1 MLTLQPSA
9 VSQLTLSA
17 VTKCYADR
25 VVLDAVSLSIRPG
38 EKVGIVGDNGAG
50 KSTLLRLIAGR
61 DEPDNGD
68 IVVRAAG
75 GIGYLAQTLELPPTA
90 TVGAAIDVAL
100 SDIRDLESR
109 MRTAEADLVAP
120 GPLGRRL
127 DVYTDLVSRFEARGG
142 YTVDAR
148 VEAGLHGLGLPGL
161 DRNRLLGTLSGGQ
174 RRRLALAATLAAAP
188 ELLLL
193 DEPAN
198 DLDDSAVEWL
208 EGHLREHRGTVV
220 AVTHDR
226 VFLER
231 ITDTVLEVD
240 AGAVTR
246 HGNGYAGY
254 LTAKAAQR
262 HRQRLEYDRWRA
274 ELSRSRRLAE
284 SNVARLESIPR
295 KLPLAV
301 FAAGPFRTRS
311 RGHGAQ
317 SRIRNAKE
325 RVSRLTTNPIAPP
338 PDPLRFTADLAAL
351 VPAAPLPS
359 AADSGVV
366 DGLSRVVPGDGR
378 RGDGTRG
385 AAEAALS
392 DAHAAAASADIVP
405 GVPRSLEAQPDA
417 VNVSAM
423 PPVAEVSS
431 VVVHGRLRLD
441 GLRIGAADRVL
452 VTGPNGAGKTTLL
465 RLLAGELAADSGV
478 VTVRGRVG
486 HLRQEE
492 SVGSAEQTVLDAFAA
507 GRVGYPDEHAGALL
521 ALGLF
526 RPADLGLRLGELS
539 YGQRRRVELARLVT
553 DPVDLLLLDEPTN
566 HLSPGLVEDLEQAL
580 DGYTGAVVLVTH
592 DRRMRQRFQG
602 RRIELPTGAS

>member
-17 VTKCYADR
+17 VTKRYADR

-68 IVVRAAG
+68 IVVQAAG

-90 TVGAAIDVAL
+90 TVGAAIDLAL
-100 SDIRDLESR
+100 SGIRDLESR
-109 MRTAEADLVAP
+109 MRTAEAELVAP

-198 DLDDSAVEWL
+198 DLDDGAVEWL

-284 SNVARLESIPR
+284 SNVARLDSIPR

-338 PDPLRFTADLAAL
+338 ADPLRFTADLAGL
-351 VPAAPLPS
+351 VPAAPLPF

-378 RGDGTRG
+378 TRG

-392 DAHAAAASADIVP
+392 DPQAAVTDIVP
-405 GVPRSLEAQPDA
+405 GEPRSPEAQPDA
-417 VNVSAM
+417 AQVSAV

-465 RLLAGELAADSGV
+465 RLLAGGLAADSGV

-492 SVGSAEQTVLDAFAA
+492 SVGSADQTVLEAFAA
-507 GRVGYPDEHAGALL
+507 GRVGYPDEHADALL

>member
-9 VSQLTLSA
+9 VSQLTLSG
-17 VTKCYADR
+17 VTKRYADR
-25 VVLDAVSLSIRPG
+25 VVLDEVSLSIKPG

-61 DEPDNGD
+61 DLPDNGD
-68 IVVRAAG
+68 VVVQAAG

-90 TVGAAIDVAL
+90 AVADAIDLAL
-100 SDIRDLESR
+100 SDFRDLESR
-109 MRTAEADLVAP
+109 MRTAEAALVAP
-120 GPLGRRL
+120 GPLGKRL
-127 DVYTDLVSRFEARGG
+127 DAYTDVVARFEARGG

-148 VEAGLHGLGLPGL
+148 VDAALHGLGLPDL

-174 RRRLALAATLAAAP
+174 RRRLALAATLASSP

-208 EGHLREHRGTVV
+208 ERHLREHSGTVV

-231 ITDTVLEVD
+231 ITRIVLEVD

-246 HGNGYAGY
+246 HGNGYTGY
-254 LTAKAAQR
+254 LTAKAAER
-262 HRQRLEYDRWRA
+262 HRRQQEHDRWRA
-274 ELSRSRRLAE
+274 ELSRNRRLAD
-284 SNVARLESIPR
+284 SNVARLDAIPR

-338 PDPLRFTADLAAL
+338 PDPLRFTADLRHPGA
-351 VPAAPLPS
+351 PAAPLP
-359 AADSGVV
+359 
-366 DGLSRVVPGDGR
+366 
-378 RGDGTRG
+378 
-385 AAEAALS
+385 
-392 DAHAAAASADIVP
+392 
-405 GVPRSLEAQPDA
+405 
-417 VNVSAM
+417 
-423 PPVAEVSS
+423 PVAEMSS
-431 VVVHGRLRLD
+431 LVVQGRLRLD
-441 GLRIGAADRVL
+441 GLGIGAADRLL

-486 HLRQEE
+486 HLRQEDTA
-492 SVGSAEQTVLDAFAA
+492 GPADRTVLEAFAS
-507 GRVGYPDEHAGALL
+507 GRPGYPDEHADALL

-566 HLSPGLVEDLEQAL
+566 HLSPSLVEDLEQAL

-592 DRRMRQRFQG
+592 DRRMRQRFRG
-602 RRIELPTGAS
+602 RRLELGSGVRTDAA

>member
-9 VSQLTLSA
+9 VSQLTLSG
-17 VTKCYADR
+17 VTKRYADR
-25 VVLDAVSLSIRPG
+25 VVLDEVSLSIRPG
-38 EKVGIVGDNGAG
+38 EKVGVVGDNGAG

-61 DEPDNGD
+61 DLPDNGD
-68 IVVRAAG
+68 VVVQAAG

-90 TVGAAIDVAL
+90 TVADAIDLAL
-100 SDIRDLESR
+100 SDFRDLESR
-109 MRTAEADLVAP
+109 MRTAEAALVAP
-120 GPLGRRL
+120 GPLGKRL
-127 DVYTDLVSRFEARGG
+127 DAYTDLVARFEARGG

-148 VEAGLHGLGLPGL
+148 VDAALHGLGLPDL

-174 RRRLALAATLAAAP
+174 RRRLALAATLASSP

-208 EGHLREHRGTVV
+208 ERHLREHSGTVV

-231 ITDTVLEVD
+231 ITRIVLEVD
-240 AGAVTR
+240 AGTVTR

-254 LTAKAAQR
+254 LTAKAAER
-262 HRQRLEYDRWRA
+262 HRRQQEHDRWRA
-274 ELSRSRRLAE
+274 ELSRNRRLAD
-284 SNVARLESIPR
+284 SNVARLDAIPR

-325 RVSRLTTNPIAPP
+325 RVSRLTMNPIAPP
-338 PDPLRFTADLAAL
+338 PDPLRFTADLGPLGA
-351 VPAAPLPS
+351 PDAPL
-359 AADSGVV
+359 
-366 DGLSRVVPGDGR
+366 
-378 RGDGTRG
+378 
-385 AAEAALS
+385 
-392 DAHAAAASADIVP
+392 
-405 GVPRSLEAQPDA
+405 
-417 VNVSAM
+417 
-423 PPVAEVSS
+423 PPVAELSS
-431 VVVHGRLRLD
+431 VVVQGRLRLD
-441 GLRIGAADRVL
+441 GLGIGAADRLL

-486 HLRQEE
+486 HLRQEDTA
-492 SVGSAEQTVLDAFAA
+492 SPADRTVLEAFTS
-507 GRVGYPDEHAGALL
+507 GRPGYPDEHADELL

-566 HLSPGLVEDLEQAL
+566 HLSPSLVEDLEQAL

-592 DRRMRQRFQG
+592 DRRMRQRFRG
-602 RRIELPTGAS
+602 RRLELGSGVRTDAA

>member
-9 VSQLTLSA
+9 VSQLTLSG
-17 VTKCYADR
+17 VTKRYADR
-25 VVLDAVSLSIRPG
+25 VVLDEVSLSIRPG

-61 DEPDNGD
+61 DLPDNGD
-68 IVVRAAG
+68 VVVHAAG
-75 GIGYLAQTLELPPTA
+75 GIGYLEQTLELPPTA
-90 TVGAAIDVAL
+90 TVADAIDLAL
-100 SDIRDLESR
+100 SDFRDLESR
-109 MRTAEADLVAP
+109 MRTAEAALVAP

-127 DVYTDLVSRFEARGG
+127 DAYTDLVARFEARGG

-148 VEAGLHGLGLPGL
+148 VDAALHGLGLPDL

-174 RRRLALAATLAAAP
+174 RRRLALAATLASSP

-208 EGHLREHRGTVV
+208 ERHLREHSGTVV

-231 ITDTVLEVD
+231 ITRIVLEVD

-254 LTAKAAQR
+254 LTAKAAER
-262 HRQRLEYDRWRA
+262 HRRQQEHDRWRA
-274 ELSRSRRLAE
+274 ELSRNRRLAD
-284 SNVARLESIPR
+284 SNVARLDAIPH

-325 RVSRLTTNPIAPP
+325 RVSRLTTNPVAPP
-338 PDPLRFTADLAAL
+338 PDPLRFTADLALPGA
-351 VPAAPLPS
+351 PAAPQPQESVLS
-359 AADSGVV
+359 A
-366 DGLSRVVPGDGR
+366 
-378 RGDGTRG
+378 G
-385 AAEAALS
+385 AAL
-392 DAHAAAASADIVP
+392 
-405 GVPRSLEAQPDA
+405 
-417 VNVSAM
+417 

-431 VVVHGRLRLD
+431 VVVQGRLRLD
-441 GLRIGAADRVL
+441 GLRIGAADRLL

-465 RLLAGELAADSGV
+465 RLLAGELTADSGP

-486 HLRQEE
+486 HLRQEDTA
-492 SVGSAEQTVLDAFAA
+492 GPADRTVLEAFAS
-507 GRVGYPDEHAGALL
+507 GRPGYPDEHADALL

-566 HLSPGLVEDLEQAL
+566 HLSPSLVEDLEQAL
-580 DGYTGAVVLVTH
+580 DGYSGAVVLVTH
-592 DRRMRQRFQG
+592 DRRMRQRFRGRHVELVAGDAESAVAGTVAARG
-602 RRIELPTGAS
+602 RRVRTCAA